1 MPIHIKQGFDPRVV
15 TKTRALCGLAQPYV
29 KAGYNAEWDLV
40 YGLQTGQALRLHDVC
55 PSCLCAIQVYKQ
67 QYKRPTL
74 P

>member
-1 MPIHIKQGFDPRVV
+1 MTIHVKKGFDPRVL
-15 TKTRALCGLAQPYV
+15 TKRGALCGLAQQYA

-55 PSCLCAIQVYKQ
+55 PSCLRAIQASKRHF
-67 QYKRPTL
+67 KRPTL

>member
-1 MPIHIKQGFDPRVV
+1 MTIHIKQGFDPRVV
-15 TKTRALCGLAQPYV
+15 TKTRALCGLPQPYV

-55 PSCLCAIQVYKQ
+55 PSCLRAIQVYKQ
-67 QYKRPTL
+67 QYKRPML

>member
-1 MPIHIKQGFDPRVV
+1 MTIHVKQGFDPRVL
-15 TKTRALCGLAQPYV
+15 TKTGTLCGLAQPYV

-55 PSCLCAIQVYKQ
+55 PSCLQAIQAYKR

>member
-1 MPIHIKQGFDPRVV
+1 MIIHVKQGFDPRVHTQ
-15 TKTRALCGLAQPYV
+15 TKALCGIAPPYV

-40 YGLQTGQALRLHDVC
+40 YGLQTGQAMRLHDVC
-55 PSCLCAIQVYKQ
+55 PSCLRAIQAYKR

>member
-1 MPIHIKQGFDPRVV
+1 MTIHVKQGFDPRVR
-15 TKTRALCGLAQPYV
+15 TKTSALCGIAPAYV

-40 YGLQTGQALRLHDVC
+40 YGLQTGQMLRLQDVC
-55 PSCLCAIQVYKQ
+55 PSCLGVIQAYKR

>member
-1 MPIHIKQGFDPRVV
+1 MSPHVKRDFDPRVL
-15 TKTRALCGLAQPYV
+15 TKTSALCGLAQQYV

-55 PSCLCAIQVYKQ
+55 PSCLRVIQVYKQ
-67 QYKRPTL
+67 KHKRPPL

>member
-1 MPIHIKQGFDPRVV
+1 MTIHVKQGFDPSVL
-15 TKTRALCGLAQPYV
+15 TKTSALCGLAQQYV

-55 PSCLCAIQVYKQ
+55 PSCLRAIQAHKR

>member
-1 MPIHIKQGFDPRVV
+1 MTIHIKQGFDPRVV
-15 TKTRALCGLAQPYV
+15 TKTRALCGLAHPYV

-55 PSCLCAIQVYKQ
+55 PSCLRAIQVYKQ

>member
-40 YGLQTGQALRLHDVC
+40 YGLQTGQALRLHEVC
-55 PSCLCAIQVYKQ
+55 PSCLRAIQVYKQ
-67 QYKRPTL
+67 QYKRLTL

>member
-1 MPIHIKQGFDPRVV
+1 MSLHVKRDFDPRGL
-15 TKTRALCGLAQPYV
+15 TKTSALCGLAQQYV

-55 PSCLCAIQVYKQ
+55 PSCLRVIQVYKQ
-67 QYKRPTL
+67 KHKRPPL